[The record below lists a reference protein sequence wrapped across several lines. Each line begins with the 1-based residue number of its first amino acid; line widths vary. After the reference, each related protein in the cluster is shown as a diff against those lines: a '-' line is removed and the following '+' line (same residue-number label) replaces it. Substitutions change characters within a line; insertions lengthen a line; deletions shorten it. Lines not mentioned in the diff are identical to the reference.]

1 MSFTHVSSR
10 GSQVT
15 QCGDWEAGCC
25 RPPSVGGAEAQ
36 EGLLLLAQEQD
47 PCPDLLW
54 GQADRGG
61 ASPPGAAA
69 DGRKDREG
77 GAGQDSAG
85 GVLASI
91 GDSIPQVTC
100 L

>member
-1 MSFTHVSSR
+1 MSSR

-15 QCGDWEAGCC
+15 QCGDWEVGCC
-25 RPPSVGGAEAQ
+25 WPPNVGDAEAQ

-47 PCPDLLW
+47 PGPDLLW
-54 GQADRGG
+54 GQAGRGG
-61 ASPPGAAA
+61 ASPLGTAA

-77 GAGQDSAG
+77 WARQDSAG
-85 GVLASI
+85 GVLTST